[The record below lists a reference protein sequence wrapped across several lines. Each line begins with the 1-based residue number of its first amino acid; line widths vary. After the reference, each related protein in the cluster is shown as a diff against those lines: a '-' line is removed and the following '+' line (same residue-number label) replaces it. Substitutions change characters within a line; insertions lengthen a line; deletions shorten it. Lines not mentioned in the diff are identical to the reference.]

1 MRKVQKSLLF
11 WMLIVLTGV
20 LTFGMPVP
28 VMAEENAVPE
38 GTAAESTAEVQ
49 GTASPEETEAQGAAS
64 SEETEAGESAVT
76 EETVTE
82 GEAGA
87 VKEGQIHKPSQASG
101 AEDGKTFVDDSTDNT
116 YGYYTIMGNTTVST
130 ADMAAHFNR
139 QNMEYPGAVLEKGGA
154 GDIDTF
160 CAIIAEEAEAEN
172 VRAEIVFEQVMLE
185 TGWLQFQGDCKAEQ
199 FNFAGLGATGN
210 GEPGITF
217 PDVRTGIRAQVQHL
231 KAYASS
237 EELSQECV
245 DERFPLVM
253 RESAPYVEWLGIK
266 ENPYG
271 GGWAA
276 GEGYGYKLRS
286 LLAELKGEEYT
297 PPAPT
302 PAPET
307 VAEGEPTPEPTPE
320 STPTADS
327 ESAA

>member
-11 WMLIVLTGV
+11 WMLTVLTGV
-20 LTFGMPVP
+20 LIFGTPVR
-28 VMAEENAVPE
+28 VMAAEDTVPE
-38 GTAAESTAEVQ
+38 QTAAEDTA
-49 GTASPEETEAQGAAS
+49 A
-64 SEETEAGESAVT
+64 SEETAAGGEVG
-76 EETVTE
+76 TVQ
-82 GEAGA
+82 
-87 VKEGQIHKPSQASG
+87 EGQIHKPSQASG
-101 AEDGKTFVDDSTDNT
+101 AEDGKIFVDDSTNNT

-139 QNMEYPGAVLEKGGA
+139 QNMEYPGTVLEKGGA

-160 CAIIAEEAEAEN
+160 CTIIAEEAETEN

-237 EELSQECV
+237 EELNQECV

-276 GEGYGYKLRS
+276 GEGYGYKLRR

-302 PAPET
+302 PTPEAA
-307 VAEGEPTPEPTPE
+307 AEGEPTPVSTPE
-320 STPTADS
+320 SAPTADS
-327 ESAA
+327 EPVD

>member
-1 MRKVQKSLLF
+1 
-11 WMLIVLTGV
+11 MLTVLTGV
-20 LTFGMPVP
+20 LIFGTPVR
-28 VMAEENAVPE
+28 VMAAEDTVSESAE
-38 GTAAESTAEVQ
+38 AQGTAASEGAETQETAALE
-49 GTASPEETEAQGAAS
+49 GAEAQETAAP
-64 SEETEAGESAVT
+64 EDGT
-76 EETVTE
+76 
-82 GEAGA
+82 GA
-87 VKEGQIHKPSQASG
+87 VEDGQIHPPAQASG

-116 YGYYTIMGNTTVST
+116 YGYYTIMGTTTVST
-130 ADMAAHFNR
+130 EDMAAHFNR

-160 CAIIAEEAEAEN
+160 CAIIVEEAEAEN
-172 VRAEIVFEQVMLE
+172 VRGEIVFEQVMLE

-237 EELSQECV
+237 EELNQECV

-276 GEGYGYKLRS
+276 GEGYGYKLRR

-297 PPAPT
+297 PP
-302 PAPET
+302 
-307 VAEGEPTPEPTPE
+307 TPEPTQEPAPE
-320 STPTADS
+320 AGQELTPAPTQEVAPVS
-327 ESAA
+327 EQE